1 MYWFGNSSNLGTI
14 LTLAVT
20 ALAVI
25 AIVLG
30 VTLSVGRVGKRV
42 RAAHED
48 LNDRLDALNRSNVDI
63 ARALRDLA
71 ASSSSTAT
79 PAPTPAAPAFAAT
92 TPAPTPAPAPATA
105 PVAPAAA
112 PQSRAELRAT
122 TAPEIPASGST
133 PPPAAQA
140 YLAAS
145 SLDNDPLN
153 Q

>member
-1 MYWFGNSSNLGTI
+1 MQSWSDVVAWFGNSANLGTI

-30 VTLSVGRVGKRV
+30 VTLSIGRVGKRV

-48 LNDRLDALNRSNVDI
+48 LNDRLDALNRSNADI
-63 ARALRDLA
+63 ARALRDRSA
-71 ASSSSTAT
+71 VAPS
-79 PAPTPAAPAFAAT
+79 APTSASAPASAPIPAQAPAAA
-92 TPAPTPAPAPATA
+92 PAPAP
-105 PVAPAAA
+105 AA

-122 TAPEIPASGST
+122 TAPETPSSGT
-133 PPPAAQA
+133 MPTPAAQA
-140 YLAAS
+140 YLSAS

>member
-1 MYWFGNSSNLGTI
+1 MQSWSDVVAWFGSSSNLGEI
-14 LTLAVT
+14 LTLLVT

-30 VTLSVGRVGKRV
+30 VTLSIGRVGKRV

-48 LNDRLDALNRSNVDI
+48 LNDRLDALNRSNADI
-63 ARALRDLA
+63 ARALRDLSA
-71 ASSSSTAT
+71 VAPS
-79 PAPTPAAPAFAAT
+79 APTSASAPASAPIPAQAPAAAPA
-92 TPAPTPAPAPATA
+92 P
-105 PVAPAAA
+105 AA

-122 TAPEIPASGST
+122 TAPETPSSGT
-133 PPPAAQA
+133 MPPPAAQA
-140 YLAAS
+140 YLSAS